1 MIVKGETLPA
11 KYSPYSNICPI
22 SGWDE
27 ANVRVVGKNWLNAN
41 TSYNVVADS
50 TWINT
55 SCDLPI
61 GTYTF
66 SYKASRKNGQITFNV
81 YNANDERILNI
92 GGISNSDP
100 KITFTINERGAR
112 ISSYSNSTL
121 TISDLQ
127 IELDSTVTTYEPYN
141 GQTYT
146 IDLDG
151 TRYGGKLDVVSGIVT
166 PAPYYA
172 SYNGEALTGEWIS
185 DRDKYE
191 VGTTPTIGAQVVNI
205 GASDTPVSLT
215 PTIIKSLQGE
225 NNLFADS
232 GEVIK
237 LQYWGKEQ
245 N

>member
-1 MIVKGETLPA
+1 VYYVYGKGKSDGTAEVNIGVWQENGGDYSGTTGTGWVASTSYTDVYKIAKTTAKTSIIGARLRNAVPSGNYGVFKDINIIDLTQLFGETKADEIYAMEQAQSGSGVAYFKSLFYKDYYA
-11 KYSPYSNICPI
+11 YNSGEITNVSAVNGDTDKYH
-22 SGWDE
+22 
-27 ANVRVVGKNWLNAN
+27 
-41 TSYNVVADS
+41 
-50 TWINT
+50 
-55 SCDLPI
+55 
-61 GTYTF
+61 
-66 SYKASRKNGQITFNV
+66 
-81 YNANDERILNI
+81 
-92 GGISNSDP
+92 
-100 KITFTINERGAR
+100 
-112 ISSYSNSTL
+112 
-121 TISDLQ
+121 
-127 IELDSTVTTYEPYN
+127 
-141 GQTYT
+141 TYT

-205 GASDTPVSLT
+205 GASDTPVSIT

-225 NNLFADS
+225 NNFFADS